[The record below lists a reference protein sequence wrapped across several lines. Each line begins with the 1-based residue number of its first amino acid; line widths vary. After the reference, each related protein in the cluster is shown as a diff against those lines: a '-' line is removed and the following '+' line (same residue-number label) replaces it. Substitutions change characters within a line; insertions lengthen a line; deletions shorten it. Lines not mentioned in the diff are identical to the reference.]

1 MVTAQSAQRGQGL
14 LSCLSNLILGSKR
27 IPAQRGVGI
36 MKVIIGAAV
45 LFVFGTVTFLV
56 ALNVWVAA

>member
-27 IPAQRGVGI
+27 IPAQRGVGT

-45 LFVFGTVTFLV
+45 LFVFCSVSFLV
-56 ALNVWVAA
+56 GLNVWGAA